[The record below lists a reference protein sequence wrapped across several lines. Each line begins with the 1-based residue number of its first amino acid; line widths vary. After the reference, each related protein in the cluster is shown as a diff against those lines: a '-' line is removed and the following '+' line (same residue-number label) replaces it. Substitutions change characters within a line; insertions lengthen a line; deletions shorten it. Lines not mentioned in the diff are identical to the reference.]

1 MILAGVA
8 LMGYNLAQGQPAL
21 TRDSLCTLAVH
32 YNKQLLMAEE
42 QMDAAH
48 YERKAAKTNFLPKL
62 SAMGTYMYNQK
73 EVSLLSGRQKEE
85 LKSIGSRLAGT
96 LYERLGDL
104 TGQNT
109 LLDKLIQPLVSVG
122 IASPLDALGLS
133 LTEALKTDTRNIWAG
148 GVSLT
153 QPVYMGGK
161 IRAYYKITR
170 YAEQLA
176 YTLWEALRQDV
187 IQEVDATYW
196 LVVSLSKREELAGDF
211 VELVQNLENDVR
223 KMADAGIAT
232 RADELAVRVKVNEAK
247 MALTQASNGLN
258 MSRMLLCQLCGLPSD
273 TTLRVADEMTDSIA
287 LDPSDAIGQADIQTT
302 NRPEL
307 KSLATLLEITRQQV
321 NITRAAYLPTI
332 ALTGN
337 YLASNPSCFN
347 GFEHKLRGSWNVGVQ
362 VSIPLFQWGEG
373 TYKVKKSRT
382 EVNTANLR
390 LQEAREMTEL
400 QVHQCTYQLDEAYK
414 RVALAESNLPK
425 AGENLRYAQLGF
437 AEGVTTYTQVMEAQT
452 AWLAAQVSL
461 IDAQISVKLAESE
474 LRRALGTL
482 E

>member
-62 SAMGTYMYNQK
+62 SAMGIYMYNQK
-73 EVSLLSGRQKEE
+73 EVSLLSDRQKEE

-96 LYERLGDL
+96 LYERLGEL

-176 YTLWEALRQDV
+176 YTQWEARRQDV

-211 VELVQNLENDVR
+211 VEP
-223 KMADAGIAT
+223 MPA
-232 RADELAVRVKVNEAK
+232 
-247 MALTQASNGLN
+247 
-258 MSRMLLCQLCGLPSD
+258 
-273 TTLRVADEMTDSIA
+273 
-287 LDPSDAIGQADIQTT
+287 
-302 NRPEL
+302 
-307 KSLATLLEITRQQV
+307 
-321 NITRAAYLPTI
+321 
-332 ALTGN
+332 
-337 YLASNPSCFN
+337 
-347 GFEHKLRGSWNVGVQ
+347 
-362 VSIPLFQWGEG
+362 
-373 TYKVKKSRT
+373 
-382 EVNTANLR
+382 
-390 LQEAREMTEL
+390 
-400 QVHQCTYQLDEAYK
+400 
-414 RVALAESNLPK
+414 
-425 AGENLRYAQLGF
+425 
-437 AEGVTTYTQVMEAQT
+437 
-452 AWLAAQVSL
+452 
-461 IDAQISVKLAESE
+461 
-474 LRRALGTL
+474 
-482 E
+482 